1 MNVLNAAIYSR
12 LQTTTAITSL
22 LSGTTAIYNQ
32 QAPEGAT
39 LPFIVFSTPSE
50 LDENMTQNRTKNNVV
65 YIRAYSGSSAAQAGS
80 IAFSVGRHTGPAT
93 FRKPVARR
101 SMLHGGS
108 MRHDH
113 RGGVCRIRR
122 VPHPVMAAALP
133 PLPVFRGR
141 VGEGAYGNDKARM
154 TKTGIKR

>member
-39 LPFIVFSTPSE
+39 LPFVVFSVPSE

-80 IAFSVGRHTGPAT
+80 IDAAIDTALHLIPLTVSGWTNFWMVREQGIELVETQSTGKIIYSAG
-93 FRKPVARR
+93 ANW
-101 SMLHGGS
+101 
-108 MRHDH
+108 
-113 RGGVCRIRR
+113 R
-122 VPHPVMAAALP
+122 VRL
-133 PLPVFRGR
+133 
-141 VGEGAYGNDKARM
+141 DKE
-154 TKTGIKR
+154 

>member
-12 LQTTTAITSL
+12 LQTTSAITSL

-80 IAFSVGRHTGPAT
+80 IDTAIDTALHLIPLTVSGWTNFWMVREQGIELVETQSTGKIIYSAG
-93 FRKPVARR
+93 ANY
-101 SMLHGGS
+101 
-108 MRHDH
+108 
-113 RGGVCRIRR
+113 R
-122 VPHPVMAAALP
+122 VRL
-133 PLPVFRGR
+133 
-141 VGEGAYGNDKARM
+141 DKE
-154 TKTGIKR
+154 